1 MKRLF
6 TAAAILTIAGAAIS
20 APAMAQTNV
29 QDISAQLQSSL
40 EANTP
45 TVVYFDFDKDDIKS
59 DAETILQQQA
69 RWLLQ
74 NPDAKVNLAG
84 HTDAVGSNEYNDDL
98 AMRRS
103 QAVEKFLYDQ
113 GVSAAQ
119 MQSVVSRGEYDLAVS
134 TTERER
140 LNRRVTTAVTGLVQL
155 VAAPPPP
162 PPPVVPTPV
171 RTYTEDTSP
180 VCDGRSRTAL
190 LDIGSVKSLGGEL
203 ETRMN
208 AAAAKY
214 NNPAIQGSTGPA
226 YNLAGYTKVQ
236 CGIALGYT
244 KKGIVDE
251 RSVNNCDCSS
261 NLLAS
266 QG

>member
-1 MKRLF
+1 MKRLL
-6 TAAAILTIAGAAIS
+6 TAVAILTITGATLS
-20 APAMAQTNV
+20 APAFAQANV

-59 DAETILQQQA
+59 DAEAILQQQA
-69 RWLLQ
+69 NWLLQ

-84 HTDAVGSNEYNDDL
+84 HTDAVGTDEYNDDL

-113 GVSAAQ
+113 GVSPAQ
-119 MQSVVSRGEYDLAVS
+119 MQSVVSRGEHDLAVS
-134 TTERER
+134 TPQRER
-140 LNRRVTTAVTGLVQL
+140 LNRRVTTSVTGLVEL

-171 RTYTEDTSP
+171 RKYSEDTSP
-180 VCDGRSRTAL
+180 VCDGRSRTVL
-190 LDIGSVKSLGGEL
+190 LDIGNVKSLGGEL

-214 NNPAIQGSTGPA
+214 NDPAVQGSTSAA
-226 YNLAGYTKVQ
+226 YSLAGYTKVQ

-261 NLLAS
+261 NLLA
-266 QG
+266 GEG

>member
-6 TAAAILTIAGAAIS
+6 TAAAILTIAGTAIS
-20 APAMAQTNV
+20 APVFAQSNM

-40 EANTP
+40 EANAP
-45 TVVYFDFDKDDIKS
+45 TIVYFDFDKDDIKA
-59 DAETILQQQA
+59 DMAAILQQQA
-69 RWLLQ
+69 AWLNQ

-84 HTDAVGSNEYNDDL
+84 HTDAVGTNEYNDNL

-103 QAVEKFLYDQ
+103 NAVEKFLYDN
-113 GVSAAQ
+113 GVSPSQ
-119 MQSVVSRGEYDLAVS
+119 MQSVVSRGEYELAVS
-134 TTERER
+134 TEERER
-140 LNRRVTTAVTGLVQL
+140 LNRRVTTAVTGLVAL

-171 RTYTEDTSP
+171 RTYTEDSNP
-180 VCDGRSRTAL
+180 VCDGRSRTTLATAN
-190 LDIGSVKSLGGEL
+190 IKALGGEL
-203 ETRMN
+203 ESRMN

-214 NNPAIQGSTGPA
+214 NDPSVQGSTSPA
-226 YNLAGYTKVQ
+226 YDLAGYTKVQ

>member
-20 APAMAQTNV
+20 APAFAQANV
-29 QDISAQLQSSL
+29 QDISVQLQSSL

-45 TVVYFDFDKDDIKS
+45 TIVYFDFDKDNITPDM
-59 DAETILQQQA
+59 AAILQQQSS
-69 RWLLQ
+69 WLLQ

-84 HTDAVGSNEYNDDL
+84 HTDAVGTNEYNDDL
-98 AMRRS
+98 AMRRAN
-103 QAVEKFLYDQ
+103 AVQQFLFDN
-113 GVSAAQ
+113 GVSPAQ

-140 LNRRVTTAVTGLVQL
+140 LNRRVTTSVTGLVQL

-171 RTYTEDTSP
+171 RTYTEDTTP
-180 VCDGRSRTAL
+180 VCDGRSRTTLATA
-190 LDIGSVKSLGGEL
+190 DIKALGGEL
-203 ETRMN
+203 ESRMN

-214 NNPAIQGSTGPA
+214 NDPAVQGTTGPG

>member
-1 MKRLF
+1 MKRLL
-6 TAAAILTIAGAAIS
+6 TAAAILTITGATLS
-20 APAMAQTNV
+20 APAFAQATM
-29 QDISAQLQSSL
+29 QDISAQLQSDL

-45 TVVYFDFDKDDIKS
+45 TVVYFDFDKDNIKS
-59 DAETILQQQA
+59 DVEAILQHQA
-69 RWLLQ
+69 SWLLV

-84 HTDAVGSNEYNDDL
+84 HTDAVGTNEYNDDL

-103 QAVEKFLYDQ
+103 KAVEKFLYDQ
-113 GVSAAQ
+113 GVSPAQ

-134 TTERER
+134 TTQRER
-140 LNRRVTTAVTGLVQL
+140 LNRRVTTSVTGLVE

-171 RTYTEDTSP
+171 RTYSEDTSP
-180 VCDGRSRTAL
+180 VCDGRSRTVL
-190 LDIGSVKSLGGEL
+190 VDMGVKSLSGEL

-214 NNPAIQGSTGPA
+214 NDPAVQGSTSA
-226 YNLAGYTKVQ
+226 EYSLAGYTKVQ

-261 NLLAS
+261 NLLAG

>member
-1 MKRLF
+1 MKKLL
-6 TAAAILTIAGAAIS
+6 TAIAVLTITGSAIS
-20 APAMAQTNV
+20 APAFAQSNM

-40 EANTP
+40 ETNAP
-45 TVVYFDFDKDDIKS
+45 TVVYFDFDMDNVKP
-59 DAETILQQQA
+59 DAAAILKQQA
-69 RWLLQ
+69 AWLLQ

-98 AMRRS
+98 AMRRAN
-103 QAVEKFLYDQ
+103 AVQQYLYDN

-119 MQSVVSRGEYDLAVS
+119 MQSVVSRGEYDLAIS
-134 TTERER
+134 TQERER
-140 LNRRVTTAVTGLVQL
+140 LNRRVTTAVTGLVEL

-171 RTYTEDTSP
+171 RTYSEDTSP
-180 VCDGRSRTAL
+180 VCDGRSRTTLA
-190 LDIGSVKSLGGEL
+190 DMGVKSLGSEL

-214 NNPAIQGSTGPA
+214 NDPAVQASTDHV

-261 NLLAS
+261 NLLA